1 MSARVT
7 KCSQDIEL
15 RSALS
20 SSSDSPTV
28 KKAYL
33 GHPLNGG
40 GHVLHVGVDDPVWVH
55 VGHGQL
61 HGHSDLVLQ
70 ALGPSLADRELGGQ
84 GVIWGR

>member
-20 SSSDSPTV
+20 SSSDSLTV
-28 KKAYL
+28 KKVYV

-55 VGHGQL
+55 VGQL

-84 GVIWGR
+84 GVIEGR